1 VAALVDELLA
11 RNRRWAEAM
20 ETADVDFFRRLEA
33 QQRPRVLWIGC
44 SDSRV
49 PATQI
54 TDLPPGEMFVHRN
67 VANVVSPADPNLLAV
82 VEFAI
87 EALAVRELIVCGH
100 YGCGGVAAVLEGR
113 ATGRVASWLAP
124 VEELARRHRDE
135 LEALGDRK
143 LANDR
148 LCELNVGAQV
158 ASLWR
163 TEPVAAARR
172 AGRELAVHGWIY
184 RVGDGRLH
192 DLGVPQP
199 PASRATA
206 ADATPIV
213 ASSGGQR

>member
-1 VAALVDELLA
+1 MEAADA
-11 RNRRWAEAM
+11 G
-20 ETADVDFFRRLEA
+20 FFRRLEA

-67 VANVVSPADPNLLAV
+67 VANVVSPGDPNLLAV
-82 VEFAI
+82 VEFAV
-87 EALAVRELIVCGH
+87 ETLGVAELIVCGH
-100 YGCGGVAAVLEGR
+100 YGCGGIAAALEGR

-124 VEELARRHRDE
+124 VAELARRHAGD

-143 LANDR
+143 RANDR
-148 LCELNVGAQV
+148 LCELNVRAQV
-158 ASLWR
+158 ANLWQ
-163 TEPVAAARR
+163 TGPVLAARR

-199 PASRATA
+199 AALPTAVPHARPIEAT
-206 ADATPIV
+206 
-213 ASSGGQR
+213 SGGDR